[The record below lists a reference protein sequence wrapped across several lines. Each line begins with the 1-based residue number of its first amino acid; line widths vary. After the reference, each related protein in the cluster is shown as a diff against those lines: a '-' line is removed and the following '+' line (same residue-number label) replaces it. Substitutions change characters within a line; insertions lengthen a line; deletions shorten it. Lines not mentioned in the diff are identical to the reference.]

1 MTNKE
6 KLLEQIKTV
15 ENLDDIK
22 TVGAFKQIHGV
33 AFNGLEFD
41 FEFLDKVK
49 EAYKERGV
57 TDFPNK
63 FEEYIQEFYATE
75 EEEQKAVAEW
85 FHNFSEQKKKKKTQ
99 TTTKNGVIVPADP
112 PASLNPITASEL
124 DKKEI
129 KPIEWLVDYLL
140 PFGLLL
146 LSAPPKNFKSYMALQ
161 LCVAICSGG
170 SFLGF
175 KCSKRACLYLDLEST
190 ERRPKNRLNQM
201 LGKDTPKP
209 SNLYIATGNRE
220 VKRIGSGFETQIK
233 QQLEEHPDIKLIIV
247 DVYQLIALP
256 KKGGANSYEQEYE
269 SLKALKKIVDTY
281 NIGIMLITHNRKMK
295 DGSDVFN
302 EVSGSVAMTG
312 SMDATWIIKKDRS
325 SKEATLYI
333 TGRDLE
339 QRELKIK
346 FNTDNYQWEYI
357 GTAEDIELQR
367 RMRAYNE
374 SPILETIKKLL
385 SINNGRWEGSASDL
399 RKWSQLSNCRK
410 IEESSEK
417 IGKFINNNKEFLLWY
432 DNIKVVDG
440 VHRKRIFT
448 TVPAVQTDTTVPAV
462 QTVQGNRQQ
471 ELDI

>member
-1 MTNKE
+1 
-6 KLLEQIKTV
+6 
-15 ENLDDIK
+15 
-22 TVGAFKQIHGV
+22 
-33 AFNGLEFD
+33 
-41 FEFLDKVK
+41 
-49 EAYKERGV
+49 
-57 TDFPNK
+57 
-63 FEEYIQEFYATE
+63 
-75 EEEQKAVAEW
+75 
-85 FHNFSEQKKKKKTQ
+85 
-99 TTTKNGVIVPADP
+99 
-112 PASLNPITASEL
+112 
-124 DKKEI
+124 
-129 KPIEWLVDYLL
+129 
-140 PFGLLL
+140 
-146 LSAPPKNFKSYMALQ
+146 MALQ

-410 IEESSEK
+410 
-417 IGKFINNNKEFLLWY
+417 
-432 DNIKVVDG
+432 
-440 VHRKRIFT
+440 
-448 TVPAVQTDTTVPAV
+448 
-462 QTVQGNRQQ
+462 
-471 ELDI
+471 

>member
-1 MTNKE
+1 MSNKE
-6 KLLEQIKTV
+6 KLLEQIETV

-33 AFNGLEFD
+33 AFNGLKFD

-49 EAYKERGV
+49 EAYKTRGIA
-57 TDFPNK
+57 DFSDK
-63 FEEYIQEFYATE
+63 FEEYMQQYRATE

-85 FHNFSEQKKKKKTQ
+85 FHNFSEQKQKKKTQ

-129 KPIEWLVDYLL
+129 KPIEWLVSEIL
-140 PFGLLL
+140 PIGLLL

-161 LCVAICSGG
+161 LCVDICLGG
-170 SFLGF
+170 RFLDF
-175 KCSKRACLYLDLEST
+175 DCSKHACLYLDLEST

-339 QRELKIK
+339 QQELKIK
-346 FNTDNYQWEYI
+346 FNTNTYKWEYL
-357 GTAEDIELQR
+357 GTADDLEQQR
-367 RMRAYNE
+367 RQRAYDE
-374 SPILETIKKLL
+374 SPIRVTILKLL
-385 SINNGRWEGSASDL
+385 KLNNGKWQGSSSDL
-399 RKWSQLSNCRK
+399 IKNSKLMNCE
-410 IEESSEK
+410 IYEK
-417 IGKFINNNKEFLLWY
+417 AEKVGKFINDNKEFLLWF
-432 DNIKVVDG
+432 DNVKVDDIG
-440 VHRKRIFT
+440 HRKRVFS
-448 TVPAVQTDTTVPAV
+448 TVP
-462 QTVQGNRQQ
+462 TVQAVPTVQDNVQQ
-471 ELDI
+471 ELNI

>member
-63 FEEYIQEFYATE
+63 FEEYIQEFHAAE
-75 EEEQKAVAEW
+75 EKEQKAVAEW
-85 FHNFSEQKKKKKTQ
+85 FHNFSEQKQKKKTQ
-99 TTTKNGVIVPADP
+99 PTTKNGVIVPADP

-346 FNTDNYQWEYI
+346 FNTDNYQWEYM
-357 GTAEDIELQR
+357 GTVDDIELQR
-367 RMRAYNE
+367 RMQAYNE

-385 SINNGRWEGSASDL
+385 STNNGRWEGSASDL
-399 RKWSQLSNCRK
+399 KKCSEVMNCKK
-410 IEESSEK
+410 IEERAEQ
-417 IGKFINNNKEFLLWY
+417 IGKFINNNTEFLLWY
-432 DNIKVVDG
+432 DNIEVKS
-440 VHRKRIFT
+440 RRTNKNKLYIFT
-448 TVPAVQTDTTVPAV
+448 YTTNTTNTAN
-462 QTVQGNRQQ
+462 TTNTTNTQQ
-471 ELDI
+471 ELNI